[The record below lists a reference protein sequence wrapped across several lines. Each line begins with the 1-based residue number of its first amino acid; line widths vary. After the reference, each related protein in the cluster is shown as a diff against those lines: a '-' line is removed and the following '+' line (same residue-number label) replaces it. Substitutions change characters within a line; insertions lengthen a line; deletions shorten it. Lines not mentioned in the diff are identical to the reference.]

1 MQVFCCATDH
11 AKIILSSLLNL
22 LQTFFS
28 LSLNKDETLYSTPK
42 HTQSEKYLSEQVR
55 IIISVFSGAN
65 VSLTRGRGGVPTR
78 IPEKPLDIYTAQ
90 LKTNK
95 YLQTVELKTKKRS
108 SLNNGNRINQTLLYS
123 ITIDL

>member
-65 VSLTRGRGGVPTR
+65 VSLTRGRGGGTYSDSREATGHLYCAVENKQISANCRTENK
-78 IPEKPLDIYTAQ
+78 EKEFTQ
-90 LKTNK
+90 
-95 YLQTVELKTKKRS
+95 
-108 SLNNGNRINQTLLYS
+108 
-123 ITIDL
+123 